1 MNKLLLFVLALF
13 ISLSACKPKPETET
27 EMNPFFTI
35 WETPFE
41 VPPFDEI
48 KPEHYLPAFKKGMEE
63 ELAEIDE
70 IINSTEEPTFENTIA
85 AMDRTGKLLDK
96 VSGAFYP
103 VNGANTT
110 PELQAVN
117 REVAPLLTQHGDNI
131 SLNPKVFGRVKA
143 VWENRESMELT
154 KPQMTLLDRT
164 YKSFVRRG
172 ADLPEDKKEELKK
185 INQKLS
191 NLGVQFSE
199 NLLAETNDF
208 KLYISDEADL
218 AGLSEGIIL
227 GAAAAAKS
235 LDTTGWV
242 FTLQKPS
249 WIPFLQ
255 YSERRDLREEIY
267 RAYFMRGNNN
277 NENDNKEIFKEIIN
291 LRVHRAQLLGYDSH
305 AHFVLE
311 LNMAKDPETVFNFL
325 EQVWKVALPVAKKE
339 VAAQQALIDRDGG
352 DFKLASWDW
361 WYYTEKIRKEKYA
374 LDDELVRP
382 YLALP
387 NVQQGMFDLGTKLY
401 GITFKELTDIP
412 KYHPEIQCF
421 EVFDTDGS
429 HLGVLYTDWHPRPG
443 KRVGAWSTSF
453 RSGKYEDGKKIPPV
467 ASIVGNFSRPTG
479 DGPALLTFEEAGTM
493 FHEFG
498 HALHGLFI
506 DVPYQGLRGV
516 PRDFVELPSQIM
528 EHWLLEPEVLAMYAK
543 HYQTGEVIPDEIVE
557 KLKAAAN
564 FNQGFITVEYI
575 AASLLDMEYHS
586 LKEPS
591 VEDVLVFEKEAMDKY
606 GLIDEIL
613 PRYRSSYFSHV
624 IGGYSAGYYSYSWSE
639 QLDSDA
645 FAAFKES
652 GDIFNKE
659 IAAKF
664 REHVLSKGRSDDP
677 AVLYRNFRGKDPSIE
692 ALLRNRGF
700 IE

>member
-1 MNKLLLFVLALF
+1 MKKIVFIILALL
-13 ISLSACKPKPETET
+13 IILTACNPKQES
-27 EMNPFFTI
+27 EMNPFFTE
-35 WETPFE
+35 WETPFQ

-63 ELAEIDE
+63 QLAEMEAILSNE
-70 IINSTEEPTFENTIA
+70 EEPDFENTIA
-85 AMDRTGKLLDK
+85 AADRSGRLLDK
-96 VSGAFYP
+96 VAGAFYP
-103 VNGANTT
+103 VNSANTT

-117 REVAPLLTQHGDNI
+117 REVAPLLTEHQDKI
-131 SLNPKVFGRVKA
+131 TLDPRVFDRVKA
-143 VWENRESMELT
+143 VWENRESMNLT
-154 KPQMTLLDRT
+154 KPQMTLLERT
-164 YKSFVRRG
+164 YKNFIRSG
-172 ADLPEDKKEELKK
+172 ADLPEDKKEELKE
-185 INQKLS
+185 INQRLS
-191 NLGVQFSE
+191 SLSVQFGD

-208 KLYISDEADL
+208 KLYLSDEADL
-218 AGLSEGIIL
+218 AGLPEGVIQSAAE
-227 GAAAAAKS
+227 AAANF
-235 LDTTGWV
+235 DTTGWV

-255 YSERRDLREEIY
+255 YSEKRGLREKIY

-277 NENDNKEIFKEIIN
+277 NEYDNKEIFKGIIN
-291 LRVHRAQLLGYDSH
+291 LRVRRAQLLGYDSH

-311 LNMAKDPETVFNFL
+311 QNMAKDPETVFNFL
-325 EQVWKVALPVAKKE
+325 EQVWEAALLVAKQE
-339 VAAQQALIDRDGG
+339 AAAQQAIIDEEGD

-361 WYYTEKIRKEKYA
+361 WYYTEKIRKEKYD
-374 LDDELVRP
+374 LDDEMVRP

-387 NVQQGMFDLGTKLY
+387 NVQQGMFDLATKLY

-421 EVFDTDGS
+421 EVFDNDGS

-443 KRVGAWSTSF
+443 KRVGAWTTSF
-453 RSGKYEDGKKIPPV
+453 RSGRYENGKKITPV
-467 ASIVGNFSRPTG
+467 VCIVGNFSRPTG
-479 DGPALLTFEEAGTM
+479 DGPALLNFEEVSTM

-498 HALHGLFI
+498 HALHGLFT
-506 DVPYQGLRGV
+506 DVPYEGLRGV

-528 EHWLLEPEVLAMYAK
+528 EHWVLEPEVLNMYAK
-543 HYQTGEVIPDEIVE
+543 HYQTGEVIPAEIVE

-586 LKEPS
+586 LTEPS
-591 VEDVLVFEKEAMDKY
+591 LEDVLTFEKEAMDKY
-606 GLIDEIL
+606 GLIDEII
-613 PRYRSSYFSHV
+613 PRYRTTYFSHV

-645 FAAFKES
+645 FEAFKES

-659 IAAKF
+659 IAARF

>member
-1 MNKLLLFVLALF
+1 MKRTVFLILALL
-13 ISLSACKPKPETET
+13 IILAACKPKPES
-27 EMNPFFTI
+27 EMNPFFTE
-35 WETPFE
+35 WDTPFQ
-41 VPPFDEI
+41 VPPFEKI

-63 ELAEIDE
+63 QLAEMEAILG
-70 IINSTEEPTFENTIA
+70 NEEESNFENTIA
-85 AMDRTGKLLDK
+85 AADRSGRLLDK
-96 VSGAFYP
+96 VAGAFYP
-103 VNGANTT
+103 VNSANTT

-117 REVAPLLTQHGDNI
+117 REVAPLLTEHQDKI
-131 SLNPKVFGRVKA
+131 TLDPRVFERVKA
-143 VWENRESMELT
+143 VWEKRESMNLT
-154 KPQMTLLDRT
+154 KPQMTLLERT
-164 YKSFVRRG
+164 YKNFIRSG
-172 ADLPEDKKEELKK
+172 ADLPEEKKEELKE
-185 INQKLS
+185 INQRLS
-191 NLGVQFSE
+191 SLGVQFGD

-208 KLYISDEADL
+208 KLYLSDESEL
-218 AGLSEGIIL
+218 AGLPEGVIQ
-227 GAAAAAKS
+227 AAAEAAANF
-235 LDTTGWV
+235 DTTGWV

-255 YSERRDLREEIY
+255 YSERRDLREKIY

-277 NENDNKEIFKEIIN
+277 NEQDNKEIFKEIIN
-291 LRVHRAQLLGYDSH
+291 LRVRRAQLLGYDSH
-305 AHFVLE
+305 ADFVLE
-311 LNMAKDPETVFNFL
+311 QNMAKDPETVFNFL
-325 EQVWKVALPVAKKE
+325 EQVWEAALPVAKQE
-339 VAAQQALIDRDGG
+339 AAAQQAIIDKEGG

-361 WYYTEKIRKEKYA
+361 WYYTEKIRKEKYD
-374 LDDELVRP
+374 LDDEAVRP

-387 NVQQGMFDLGTKLY
+387 NVQQGMFELANKLY
-401 GITFKELTDIP
+401 GLTFKELTDIP

-421 EVFDTDGS
+421 EIFDNDGS

-453 RSGKYEDGKKIPPV
+453 RSGRYEDGKKIPPV
-467 ASIVGNFSRPTG
+467 ACIVGNFSRPTG
-479 DGPALLTFEEAGTM
+479 DGPALLNFEEVSTM

-498 HALHGLFI
+498 HALHGLFT
-506 DVPYQGLRGV
+506 DVPYEGLRGV

-528 EHWLLEPEVLAMYAK
+528 EHWVLEPEVLDMYAK
-543 HYQTGEVIPDEIVE
+543 HYQTGEVIPEETVE
-557 KLKAAAN
+557 KLKAADN

-586 LKEPS
+586 LTEPS
-591 VEDVLVFEKEAMDKY
+591 VEDVLAFEQEAMDKY
-606 GLIDEIL
+606 GLIKEII
-613 PRYRSSYFSHV
+613 PRYRSAYFSHV

-645 FAAFKES
+645 YEAFKES

-664 REHVLSKGRSDDP
+664 REHVLSKGRLEEA

-700 IE
+700 I

>member
-1 MNKLLLFVLALF
+1 MKKIVFIILALL
-13 ISLSACKPKPETET
+13 IILTACNPKQES
-27 EMNPFFTI
+27 EMNPFFTE
-35 WETPFE
+35 WETPFQ

-63 ELAEIDE
+63 QLVEMEAILSNE
-70 IINSTEEPTFENTIA
+70 EEPDFENTIA
-85 AMDRTGKLLDK
+85 AADRSGRLLDK
-96 VSGAFYP
+96 VAGAFYP
-103 VNGANTT
+103 VNSANTT

-117 REVAPLLTQHGDNI
+117 REVAPLLTEHQDKI
-131 SLNPKVFGRVKA
+131 TLDPRVFDRVKA
-143 VWENRESMELT
+143 VWENRESMNLT
-154 KPQMTLLDRT
+154 KPQMTLLERT
-164 YKSFVRRG
+164 YKNFIRNG
-172 ADLPEDKKEELKK
+172 ADLPEDKKEELKE
-185 INQKLS
+185 INQRLS
-191 NLGVQFSE
+191 SLNVQFGD

-208 KLYISDEADL
+208 KLYLSDGADL
-218 AGLSEGIIL
+218 AGLPDGVIH
-227 GAAAAAKS
+227 AAAEAAANF
-235 LDTTGWV
+235 DTTGWV

-255 YSERRDLREEIY
+255 YSDKRDLREKIY

-277 NENDNKEIFKEIIN
+277 NEYDNKEIFKEIIN
-291 LRVHRAQLLGYDSH
+291 LRVKRAQMLGYKSH

-311 LNMAKDPETVFNFL
+311 QNMAKNPETVFNFL
-325 EQVWKVALPVAKKE
+325 EQVWDAALPVAKQE
-339 VAAQQALIDRDGG
+339 AAAQQAIIDEEG
-352 DFKLASWDW
+352 DNFKLASWDW
-361 WYYTEKIRKEKYA
+361 WYYTEKIRKEKYD
-374 LDDELVRP
+374 LDDEVVRP

-387 NVQQGMFDLGTKLY
+387 NVQQGMFELGNKLY

-421 EVFDTDGS
+421 EVFDNDGS
-429 HLGVLYTDWHPRPG
+429 HLGVLYTDWYPRPG

-453 RSGKYEDGKKIPPV
+453 RSGRYEDGKKITPV
-467 ASIVGNFSRPTG
+467 ACIVGNFSRPTG
-479 DGPALLTFEEAGTM
+479 DGPALLNFEEVSTM

-498 HALHGLFI
+498 HALHGLFT
-506 DVPYQGLRGV
+506 DVPYEGLRGV

-528 EHWLLEPEVLAMYAK
+528 EHWVLEPEVLDTYAK
-543 HYQTGEVIPDEIVE
+543 QYQTGEIIPPEIVE
-557 KLKAAAN
+557 KLKAADN

-586 LKEPS
+586 LTEPS
-591 VEDVLVFEKEAMDKY
+591 VEDVLAFEKEAMDKY
-606 GLIDEIL
+606 GLIDEII
-613 PRYRSSYFSHV
+613 PRYRSTYFSHV

-645 FAAFKES
+645 FEAFKES

>member
-1 MNKLLLFVLALF
+1 MKKIVFIILAVLIILT
-13 ISLSACKPKPETET
+13 ACNPKQES
-27 EMNPFFTI
+27 EMNPFFTE
-35 WETPFE
+35 WETPFQ

-63 ELAEIDE
+63 QLAEMEAILS
-70 IINSTEEPTFENTIA
+70 NEEELDFENTIA
-85 AMDRTGKLLDK
+85 AADRSGRLLDK
-96 VSGAFYP
+96 VAGAFYP
-103 VNGANTT
+103 VNSANTT

-117 REVAPLLTQHGDNI
+117 REVAPLLTEHQDKI
-131 SLNPKVFGRVKA
+131 TLDPRIFERVKA
-143 VWENRESMELT
+143 VWENRESMNLT
-154 KPQMTLLDRT
+154 KPQMTLLERT
-164 YKSFVRRG
+164 YKNFIRSG
-172 ADLPEDKKEELKK
+172 ADLPEDKKEELKE
-185 INQKLS
+185 INQRLS
-191 NLGVQFSE
+191 SLSVQFGD

-208 KLYISDEADL
+208 KLYISDESDL
-218 AGLSEGIIL
+218 AGLPDGVIH
-227 GAAAAAKS
+227 AAAEAAANF
-235 LDTTGWV
+235 DTTGWV

-255 YSERRDLREEIY
+255 YSEKRDLREKIY

-277 NENDNKEIFKEIIN
+277 NEYDNKEIFKEIIN
-291 LRVHRAQLLGYDSH
+291 LRVKRAQLLGYKSH

-311 LNMAKDPETVFNFL
+311 QNMAKDPETVFNFL
-325 EQVWKVALPVAKKE
+325 EQVWEAALPVAKQE
-339 VAAQQALIDRDGG
+339 AAAQQAIIDEEGG
-352 DFKLASWDW
+352 NFKLASWDW
-361 WYYTEKIRKEKYA
+361 WYYTEKIRKEKYD
-374 LDDELVRP
+374 LDDEVVRP

-387 NVQQGMFDLGTKLY
+387 NVQQGMFELGNKLY

-421 EVFDTDGS
+421 EVFDNDGS
-429 HLGVLYTDWHPRPG
+429 HLGVLYTDWYPRPG

-453 RSGKYEDGKKIPPV
+453 RSGRYEDGKKITPV
-467 ASIVGNFSRPTG
+467 ACIVGNFSRPTG
-479 DGPALLTFEEAGTM
+479 DGPALLNFEEVSTM

-498 HALHGLFI
+498 HALHGLFT
-506 DVPYQGLRGV
+506 DVPYEGLRGV

-528 EHWLLEPEVLAMYAK
+528 EHWVLEPEVLDTYAK
-543 HYQTGEVIPDEIVE
+543 QYQTGEIIPPEIVE
-557 KLKAAAN
+557 KLKAADN

-586 LKEPS
+586 LTEPS
-591 VEDVLVFEKEAMDKY
+591 VEDVLAFEKEAMDKY
-606 GLIDEIL
+606 GLIDEII
-613 PRYRSSYFSHV
+613 PRYRSTYFSHV

-645 FAAFKES
+645 FEAFKES

>member
-1 MNKLLLFVLALF
+1 MKKTVFIVMALLIILT
-13 ISLSACKPKPETET
+13 ACKPKPES
-27 EMNPFFTI
+27 EMNPFFAE
-35 WETPFE
+35 WDTPFQ
-41 VPPFDEI
+41 VPPFEEI

-63 ELAEIDE
+63 QLAEIE
-70 IINSTEEPTFENTIA
+70 TILSNEEEPNFENTIA
-85 AMDRTGKLLDK
+85 VADRSGRLLDK
-96 VSGAFYP
+96 VAGAFYP
-103 VNGANTT
+103 VNSANTT

-117 REVAPLLTQHGDNI
+117 REVAPLLTEHQDKI
-131 SLNPKVFGRVKA
+131 TLDPRVFERVKA
-143 VWENRESMELT
+143 VWENRESMNLT
-154 KPQMTLLDRT
+154 KPQMTLLERT
-164 YKSFVRRG
+164 YKNFIRSG
-172 ADLPEDKKEELKK
+172 ADLPEDKKEELKE
-185 INQKLS
+185 INQRLS
-191 NLGVQFSE
+191 SLGVQFGD

-208 KLYISDEADL
+208 KLYLSDESEL
-218 AGLSEGIIL
+218 TGLPEGVIQS
-227 GAAAAAKS
+227 AAEVAANF
-235 LDTTGWV
+235 DTTGWV

-255 YSERRDLREEIY
+255 YSEKRDLREKIY

-277 NENDNKEIFKEIIN
+277 NEYDNKEIFKEIIN
-291 LRVHRAQLLGYDSH
+291 LRVKRAQLLGYDSH
-305 AHFVLE
+305 ADFVLE
-311 LNMAKDPETVFNFL
+311 QNMAKNPETVFNFL
-325 EQVWKVALPVAKKE
+325 EQVWEAALPVAKQE
-339 VAAQQALIDRDGG
+339 AAAQQAIIDEEGG
-352 DFKLASWDW
+352 DFKLESWDW
-361 WYYTEKIRKEKYA
+361 WYYTEKIRKEKYD
-374 LDDELVRP
+374 LDDEVVRP

-387 NVQQGMFDLGTKLY
+387 NVQQGMFELANKLY
-401 GITFKELTDIP
+401 GLTFKELIDIP

-421 EVFDTDGS
+421 EIFDNDGS

-453 RSGKYEDGKKIPPV
+453 RSGRYEDGKKIAPV

-479 DGPALLTFEEAGTM
+479 DGPALLNFEEVSTM

-498 HALHGLFI
+498 HALHGLFT
-506 DVPYQGLRGV
+506 DVPYEGLRGV

-528 EHWLLEPEVLAMYAK
+528 EHWVLEPEVLDMYAK
-543 HYQTGEVIPDEIVE
+543 HYQTGEVIPEEIVE
-557 KLKAAAN
+557 KLKAADN

-586 LKEPS
+586 LTKPS
-591 VEDVLVFEKEAMDKY
+591 VEDVLAFEKEAMDKY
-606 GLIDEIL
+606 GLIEEII
-613 PRYRSSYFSHV
+613 PRYRSTYFSHV

-645 FAAFKES
+645 YEAFKES

-664 REHVLSKGRSDDP
+664 REHVLSKGRLEEA

-700 IE
+700 I

>member
-1 MNKLLLFVLALF
+1 MKKIVFIILALL
-13 ISLSACKPKPETET
+13 IILTACNPKQES
-27 EMNPFFTI
+27 EMNPFFTE
-35 WETPFE
+35 WETPFQ

-63 ELAEIDE
+63 QLAEMEAILSNE
-70 IINSTEEPTFENTIA
+70 EEPDFENTIA
-85 AMDRTGKLLDK
+85 AADRSGRLLDK
-96 VSGAFYP
+96 VAGAFYP
-103 VNGANTT
+103 VNSANTT

-117 REVAPLLTQHGDNI
+117 REVAPLLTEHQDKI
-131 SLNPKVFGRVKA
+131 TLDPRVFDRVKA
-143 VWENRESMELT
+143 VWENRESMNLT
-154 KPQMTLLDRT
+154 KPQMTLLERT
-164 YKSFVRRG
+164 YKNFIRSG
-172 ADLPEDKKEELKK
+172 ADLPEDKKEELKE
-185 INQKLS
+185 INQRLS
-191 NLGVQFSE
+191 SLSVQFGD

-208 KLYISDEADL
+208 KLYLSDEADL
-218 AGLSEGIIL
+218 AGLPEGVIQSAAE
-227 GAAAAAKS
+227 AAANF
-235 LDTTGWV
+235 DTTGWV

-255 YSERRDLREEIY
+255 YSEKRGLREEIY

-277 NENDNKEIFKEIIN
+277 NEYDNKEIFKGIIN
-291 LRVHRAQLLGYDSH
+291 LRVRRAQLLGYDSH

-311 LNMAKDPETVFNFL
+311 QNMAKDPETVFNFL
-325 EQVWKVALPVAKKE
+325 EQVWEAALLVAKQE
-339 VAAQQALIDRDGG
+339 AAAQQAIIDEEGD

-361 WYYTEKIRKEKYA
+361 WYYTEKIRKEKYD
-374 LDDELVRP
+374 LDDEMVRP

-387 NVQQGMFDLGTKLY
+387 NVQQGMFDLATKLY

-421 EVFDTDGS
+421 EVFDNDGS

-443 KRVGAWSTSF
+443 KRVGAWTTSF
-453 RSGKYEDGKKIPPV
+453 RSGRYENGKKITPV
-467 ASIVGNFSRPTG
+467 VCIVGNFSRPTG
-479 DGPALLTFEEAGTM
+479 DGPALLNFEEVSTM

-498 HALHGLFI
+498 HALHGLFT
-506 DVPYQGLRGV
+506 DVPYEGLRGV

-528 EHWLLEPEVLAMYAK
+528 EHWVLEPEVLNMYAK
-543 HYQTGEVIPDEIVE
+543 HYQTGEVIPAEIVE

-586 LKEPS
+586 LTEPS
-591 VEDVLVFEKEAMDKY
+591 LEDVLTFEKEAMDKY
-606 GLIDEIL
+606 GLIDEII
-613 PRYRSSYFSHV
+613 PRYRTTYFSHV

-645 FAAFKES
+645 FEAFKES

-659 IAAKF
+659 IAARF

>member
-1 MNKLLLFVLALF
+1 MKKIAFVILALL
-13 ISLSACKPKPETET
+13 IILTACKPKPESD
-27 EMNPFFTI
+27 MNPFFMK
-35 WETPFE
+35 WDTPFQ
-41 VPPFDEI
+41 VPPFEEI

-63 ELAEIDE
+63 QLAEMEAILSNE
-70 IINSTEEPTFENTIA
+70 EEPDFENTIA
-85 AMDRTGKLLDK
+85 AADRSGKLLDK
-96 VSGAFYP
+96 VAGAFYP
-103 VNGANTT
+103 VNSANTT

-117 REVAPLLTQHGDNI
+117 RAVAPLLTEHQDKI
-131 SLNPKVFGRVKA
+131 TLDPRVFDRVKA
-143 VWENRESMELT
+143 VWENRETMNLT
-154 KPQMTLLDRT
+154 KPQMTLLERT
-164 YKSFVRRG
+164 YKNFIRNG
-172 ADLPEDKKEELKK
+172 ADLPEDKKEELKE
-185 INQKLS
+185 INQRLS
-191 NLGVQFSE
+191 SLSVQFGD

-208 KLYISDEADL
+208 KLYLSDEADL
-218 AGLSEGIIL
+218 AGLPEGVIQSAAE
-227 GAAAAAKS
+227 AAANF
-235 LDTTGWV
+235 DTTGWV

-255 YSERRDLREEIY
+255 YSEKRGLREEIY

-277 NENDNKEIFKEIIN
+277 NEYDNKEIFKGIIN
-291 LRVHRAQLLGYDSH
+291 LRVKRAQLLGYDSH

-311 LNMAKDPETVFNFL
+311 QNMAKNPETVFNFL
-325 EQVWKVALPVAKKE
+325 EQVWEAALPVAKQE
-339 VAAQQALIDRDGG
+339 AAAQQAIIDEEGG

-361 WYYTEKIRKEKYA
+361 WYYTEKIRKEKYD
-374 LDDELVRP
+374 LDDEMVRP

-387 NVQQGMFDLGTKLY
+387 NVQKGMFDLATKLY

-421 EVFDTDGS
+421 EVFDNDGS
-429 HLGVLYTDWHPRPG
+429 HLGILYTDWHPREG
-443 KRVGAWSTSF
+443 KRVGAWTTSF
-453 RSGKYEDGKKIPPV
+453 RSGRYEDGKKITPV
-467 ASIVGNFSRPTG
+467 VCIVGNFSRPSG
-479 DGPALLTFEEAGTM
+479 DAPALLNFEEVSTM

-498 HALHGLFI
+498 HALHGLFT
-506 DVPYQGLRGV
+506 DVPYEGLRGV

-528 EHWLLEPEVLAMYAK
+528 EHWVLEPEVLNMYALQ
-543 HYQTGEVIPDEIVE
+543 YQTGEVIPAEIVE

-586 LKEPS
+586 LTEPS
-591 VEDVLVFEKEAMDKY
+591 VENVLAFEKEAMDKY
-606 GLIDEIL
+606 GLIDEII
-613 PRYRSSYFSHV
+613 PRYRTTYFSHV

-645 FAAFKES
+645 FEAFKES

-659 IAAKF
+659 IAARF

>member
-1 MNKLLLFVLALF
+1 MKKIVFIILALL
-13 ISLSACKPKPETET
+13 IILTACNPKQES
-27 EMNPFFTI
+27 EMNPFFTE
-35 WETPFE
+35 WETPFQ

-63 ELAEIDE
+63 QLVEMEAILSNE
-70 IINSTEEPTFENTIA
+70 EEPDFENTIA
-85 AMDRTGKLLDK
+85 AADRSGRLLDK
-96 VSGAFYP
+96 VAGAFYP
-103 VNGANTT
+103 VNSANTT

-117 REVAPLLTQHGDNI
+117 REVAPLLTEHQDKI
-131 SLNPKVFGRVKA
+131 TLDPKVFDRVKA
-143 VWENRESMELT
+143 VWENRESMNLT
-154 KPQMTLLDRT
+154 KPQMTLLERT
-164 YKSFVRRG
+164 YKNFIRSG
-172 ADLPEDKKEELKK
+172 ADLPEDKKEELKE
-185 INQKLS
+185 INQRLS
-191 NLGVQFSE
+191 SLSVQFGD

-208 KLYISDEADL
+208 KLYISDESDL
-218 AGLSEGIIL
+218 AGLPDGVIH
-227 GAAAAAKS
+227 AAAEAAANF
-235 LDTTGWV
+235 DTTGWV

-255 YSERRDLREEIY
+255 YSDKRDLREKIY

-277 NENDNKEIFKEIIN
+277 NEYDNKEIFKEIIN
-291 LRVHRAQLLGYDSH
+291 LRVKRAQMLGYKSY

-311 LNMAKDPETVFNFL
+311 QNMAKNPETVFNFL
-325 EQVWKVALPVAKKE
+325 EQVWDAALPVAKQE
-339 VAAQQALIDRDGG
+339 AAAQQAIIDEEG
-352 DFKLASWDW
+352 DNFKLASWDW
-361 WYYTEKIRKEKYA
+361 WYYTEKIRKGKYD
-374 LDDELVRP
+374 LDDEVVRP

-387 NVQQGMFDLGTKLY
+387 NVQQGMFELGNKLY

-421 EVFDTDGS
+421 EVFDNDGS
-429 HLGVLYTDWHPRPG
+429 HLGVLYTDWYPRPG

-453 RSGKYEDGKKIPPV
+453 RSGRYEDGKKIKPV
-467 ASIVGNFSRPTG
+467 ACIVGNFSRPTG
-479 DGPALLTFEEAGTM
+479 DGPALLNFEEVSTM

-498 HALHGLFI
+498 HALHGLFT
-506 DVPYQGLRGV
+506 DVPYEGLRGV

-528 EHWLLEPEVLAMYAK
+528 EHWVLEPEVLDTYAK
-543 HYQTGEVIPDEIVE
+543 QYQTGEIIPPEIVE
-557 KLKAAAN
+557 KLKAADN

-586 LKEPS
+586 LTEPS
-591 VEDVLVFEKEAMDKY
+591 VEDVLAFEKEAMDKY
-606 GLIDEIL
+606 GLIDEII
-613 PRYRSSYFSHV
+613 PRYRSTYFSHV

-645 FAAFKES
+645 FEAFKES

>member
-1 MNKLLLFVLALF
+1 MKKIVFIILALL
-13 ISLSACKPKPETET
+13 IILTACNPKQES
-27 EMNPFFTI
+27 EMNPFFTE
-35 WETPFE
+35 WETPFQ

-63 ELAEIDE
+63 QLVEMEAILSNE
-70 IINSTEEPTFENTIA
+70 EEPDFENTIA
-85 AMDRTGKLLDK
+85 AADRSGRLLDK
-96 VSGAFYP
+96 VAGAFYP
-103 VNGANTT
+103 VNSANTT

-117 REVAPLLTQHGDNI
+117 REVAPLLTEHQDKI
-131 SLNPKVFGRVKA
+131 TLDPRVFDRVKA
-143 VWENRESMELT
+143 VWENRESMNLT
-154 KPQMTLLDRT
+154 KPQMTLLERT
-164 YKSFVRRG
+164 YKNFIRNG
-172 ADLPEDKKEELKK
+172 ADLPEDKKEELKE
-185 INQKLS
+185 INQRLS
-191 NLGVQFSE
+191 SLSVQFGD

-208 KLYISDEADL
+208 KLYLSDGADL
-218 AGLSEGIIL
+218 AGLPDGVIH
-227 GAAAAAKS
+227 AAAEAAANF
-235 LDTTGWV
+235 DTTGWV

-255 YSERRDLREEIY
+255 YSDKRDLREKIY

-277 NENDNKEIFKEIIN
+277 NEYDNKEIFKEIIN
-291 LRVHRAQLLGYDSH
+291 LRVKRVQMLGYKSH

-311 LNMAKDPETVFNFL
+311 QNMAKNPETVFNFL
-325 EQVWKVALPVAKKE
+325 EQVWDAALPVAKQE
-339 VAAQQALIDRDGG
+339 AAAQQAIIDEEG
-352 DFKLASWDW
+352 DKLASWDW
-361 WYYTEKIRKEKYA
+361 WYYTEKIRKEKYD
-374 LDDELVRP
+374 LDDEVVRP

-387 NVQQGMFDLGTKLY
+387 NVQQGMFELGNKLY

-421 EVFDTDGS
+421 EVFDNDGS
-429 HLGVLYTDWHPRPG
+429 HLGVLYTDWYPRPG

-453 RSGKYEDGKKIPPV
+453 RSGRYEDGKKITPV
-467 ASIVGNFSRPTG
+467 ACIVGNFSRPTG
-479 DGPALLTFEEAGTM
+479 DGPALLNFEEVSTM

-498 HALHGLFI
+498 HALHGLFT
-506 DVPYQGLRGV
+506 DVPYEGLRGV

-528 EHWLLEPEVLAMYAK
+528 EHWVLEPEVLDTYAK
-543 HYQTGEVIPDEIVE
+543 QYQTGEIIPPEIVE
-557 KLKAAAN
+557 KLKAADN

-586 LKEPS
+586 LTEPS
-591 VEDVLVFEKEAMDKY
+591 VEDVLAFEKEAMDKY
-606 GLIDEIL
+606 GLIDEII
-613 PRYRSSYFSHV
+613 PRYRTTYFSHV

-645 FAAFKES
+645 FEAFKES

-659 IAAKF
+659 IAARF

>member
-1 MNKLLLFVLALF
+1 MKKIVFLVFAVLIILA
-13 ISLSACKPKPETET
+13 ACKPKPES
-27 EMNPFFTI
+27 EMNPFFTE
-35 WETPFE
+35 WDTPFQ

-63 ELAEIDE
+63 QLAEMEAILSNE
-70 IINSTEEPTFENTIA
+70 EEPNFENTIA
-85 AMDRTGKLLDK
+85 AADRSGRLLDK
-96 VSGAFYP
+96 VAGAFYP
-103 VNGANTT
+103 ITSANTT

-117 REVAPLLTQHGDNI
+117 REVAPMLTEHQDKI
-131 SLNPKVFGRVKA
+131 ALDPRIFERVKA
-143 VWENRESMELT
+143 VWENRESMDLT
-154 KPQMTLLDRT
+154 KPQMTLLERT
-164 YKSFVRRG
+164 YKNFIRSG
-172 ADLPEDKKEELKK
+172 ADLPEDKKEELKE
-185 INQKLS
+185 INQRLS
-191 NLGVQFSE
+191 SLSVQFSD

-208 KLYISDEADL
+208 KLYLSDESEL
-218 AGLSEGIIL
+218 AGLPEGVIQS
-227 GAAAAAKS
+227 AAETAANF
-235 LDTTGWV
+235 DTTGWV

-255 YSERRDLREEIY
+255 YSERRDLREKIY

-277 NENDNKEIFKEIIN
+277 NEFDNKEIFKELIN
-291 LRVHRAQLLGYDSH
+291 LRVKRAKLLGYDSH
-305 AHFVLE
+305 AAFVLE
-311 LNMAKDPETVFNFL
+311 ENMAKNPETVFNFL
-325 EQVWKVALPVAKKE
+325 EQVWKAALPVAKQE
-339 VAAQQALIDRDGG
+339 AAAQQAIIDEEGE

-361 WYYTEKIRKEKYA
+361 WYYTEKIRKEKYD
-374 LDDELVRP
+374 LDDEVVRP
-382 YLALP
+382 YLSLP
-387 NVQQGMFDLGTKLY
+387 NVQQGMFDLATKLY

-421 EVFDTDGS
+421 EVFDNDGS

-443 KRVGAWSTSF
+443 KRVGAWTTSF
-453 RSGKYEDGKKIPPV
+453 RSGRYEDGKKITPV
-467 ASIVGNFSRPTG
+467 ICIVGNFSRPTG
-479 DGPALLTFEEAGTM
+479 DGPALLNFEEVSTM

-498 HALHGLFI
+498 HSLHGLFT
-506 DVPYQGLRGV
+506 DVPYEGLRGV

-528 EHWLLEPEVLAMYAK
+528 EHWVLEPEMLDIYAK
-543 HYQTGEVIPDEIVE
+543 HYQTGEVIPEEIVE

-586 LKEPS
+586 LTEPS
-591 VEDVLVFEKEAMDKY
+591 VVDVLAFEKKAMDKY
-606 GLIDEIL
+606 GLIDEII
-613 PRYRSSYFSHV
+613 PRYRTTYFSHV

-645 FAAFKES
+645 FEAFKES
-652 GDIFNKE
+652 GNIFNKE

-664 REHVLSKGRSDDP
+664 REHVLSKGRLDDP

-700 IE
+700 I

>member
-1 MNKLLLFVLALF
+1 MKKIVFIILALL
-13 ISLSACKPKPETET
+13 IILTACNPKQES
-27 EMNPFFTI
+27 EMNPFFTE
-35 WETPFE
+35 WETPFQ

-63 ELAEIDE
+63 QLVEMEAILSNE
-70 IINSTEEPTFENTIA
+70 EEPDFENTIA
-85 AMDRTGKLLDK
+85 AADRSGRLLDK
-96 VSGAFYP
+96 VAGAFYP
-103 VNGANTT
+103 VNSANTT

-117 REVAPLLTQHGDNI
+117 REVAPLLTEHQDKI
-131 SLNPKVFGRVKA
+131 TLDPRVFDRVKA
-143 VWENRESMELT
+143 VWENRESMNLT
-154 KPQMTLLDRT
+154 KPQMTLLERT
-164 YKSFVRRG
+164 YKNFIRNG
-172 ADLPEDKKEELKK
+172 ADLPEDKKEELKE
-185 INQKLS
+185 INQRLS
-191 NLGVQFSE
+191 SLSVQFGD

-208 KLYISDEADL
+208 KLYLSDGADL
-218 AGLSEGIIL
+218 AGLPDGVIH
-227 GAAAAAKS
+227 AAAEAAANF
-235 LDTTGWV
+235 DTTGWV

-255 YSERRDLREEIY
+255 YSDKRDLREKIY

-277 NENDNKEIFKEIIN
+277 NEYDNKEIFKEIIN
-291 LRVHRAQLLGYDSH
+291 LRVKRVQMLGYKSH

-311 LNMAKDPETVFNFL
+311 QNMAKNPETVFNFL
-325 EQVWKVALPVAKKE
+325 EQVWDAALPVAKQE
-339 VAAQQALIDRDGG
+339 AAAQQAIIDEEG
-352 DFKLASWDW
+352 DNFKLASWDW
-361 WYYTEKIRKEKYA
+361 WYYTEKIRKEKYD
-374 LDDELVRP
+374 LDDEVVRP

-387 NVQQGMFDLGTKLY
+387 NVQQGMFELGNKLY

-421 EVFDTDGS
+421 EVFDNDGS
-429 HLGVLYTDWHPRPG
+429 HLGVLYTDWYPRPG

-453 RSGKYEDGKKIPPV
+453 RSGRYEDGKKITPV
-467 ASIVGNFSRPTG
+467 ACIVGNFSRPTG
-479 DGPALLTFEEAGTM
+479 DGPALLNFEEVSTM

-498 HALHGLFI
+498 HALHGLFT
-506 DVPYQGLRGV
+506 DVPYEGLRGV

-528 EHWLLEPEVLAMYAK
+528 EHWVLEPEVLDTYAK
-543 HYQTGEVIPDEIVE
+543 QYQTGEIIPPEIVE
-557 KLKAAAN
+557 KLKAADN

-586 LKEPS
+586 LTEPS
-591 VEDVLVFEKEAMDKY
+591 VEDVLAFEKEAMDKY
-606 GLIDEIL
+606 GLIDEII
-613 PRYRSSYFSHV
+613 PRYRTTYFSHV

-645 FAAFKES
+645 FEAFKES

-659 IAAKF
+659 IAARF

>member
-1 MNKLLLFVLALF
+1 MKKIVFIILALL
-13 ISLSACKPKPETET
+13 IILTACNPKQES
-27 EMNPFFTI
+27 EMNPFFTE
-35 WETPFE
+35 WETPFQ

-63 ELAEIDE
+63 QLVEMEAILSNE
-70 IINSTEEPTFENTIA
+70 EEPDFENTIA
-85 AMDRTGKLLDK
+85 AADRSGRLLDK
-96 VSGAFYP
+96 VAGAFYP
-103 VNGANTT
+103 VNSANTT

-117 REVAPLLTQHGDNI
+117 REVAPLLTEHQDKI
-131 SLNPKVFGRVKA
+131 TLDPKVFDRVKA
-143 VWENRESMELT
+143 VWENRESMNLT
-154 KPQMTLLDRT
+154 KPQMTLLERT
-164 YKSFVRRG
+164 YKNFIRSG
-172 ADLPEDKKEELKK
+172 ADLPEDKKEELKE
-185 INQKLS
+185 INQRLS
-191 NLGVQFSE
+191 SLSVQFGD

-208 KLYISDEADL
+208 KLYISDESDL
-218 AGLSEGIIL
+218 AGLPDGVIH
-227 GAAAAAKS
+227 AAAEAAANF
-235 LDTTGWV
+235 DTTGWV

-255 YSERRDLREEIY
+255 YSDKRDLREKIY

-277 NENDNKEIFKEIIN
+277 NEYDNKEIFKEIIN
-291 LRVHRAQLLGYDSH
+291 LRVKRAQMLGYKSY

-311 LNMAKDPETVFNFL
+311 QNMAKNPETVFNFL
-325 EQVWKVALPVAKKE
+325 EQVWDAALPVAKQE
-339 VAAQQALIDRDGG
+339 AAAQQAIIDEEG
-352 DFKLASWDW
+352 DNFKLASWDW
-361 WYYTEKIRKEKYA
+361 WYYTEKIRKEKYD
-374 LDDELVRP
+374 LDDEVVRP

-387 NVQQGMFDLGTKLY
+387 NVQQGMFELGNKLY

-421 EVFDTDGS
+421 EVFDNDGS
-429 HLGVLYTDWHPRPG
+429 HLGVLYTDWYPRPG

-453 RSGKYEDGKKIPPV
+453 RSGRYEDGKKIKPV
-467 ASIVGNFSRPTG
+467 ACIVGNFSRPTG
-479 DGPALLTFEEAGTM
+479 DGPALLNFEEVSTM

-498 HALHGLFI
+498 HALHGLFT
-506 DVPYQGLRGV
+506 DVPYEGLRGV

-528 EHWLLEPEVLAMYAK
+528 EHWVLEPEVLDTYAK
-543 HYQTGEVIPDEIVE
+543 QYQTGEIIPPEIVE
-557 KLKAAAN
+557 KLKAADN

-586 LKEPS
+586 LTEPS
-591 VEDVLVFEKEAMDKY
+591 VEDVLAFEKEAMDKY
-606 GLIDEIL
+606 GLIDEII
-613 PRYRSSYFSHV
+613 PRYRSTYFSHV

-645 FAAFKES
+645 FEAFKES